1 MSSHDLRDKL
11 DGINASNRMDSMY
24 PEAMSRLH
32 RGIGV
37 SWNKLLHINL

>member
-1 MSSHDLRDKL
+1 MSTHDLRDKL
-11 DGINASNRMDSMY
+11 DGINPTNRMDSMY

-37 SWNKLLHINL
+37 SKNTLLYINL